1 MTELPR
7 RDVANSRA
15 VLMPSAGVGPS
26 SIAFWSF
33 DSREN
38 NAMWHLTRR
47 TLLAGAAVLAGDAAL
62 AQSHPPARVK
72 GPLVWL
78 DLDQKEL
85 DDAYDQSVYAPNQRQ
100 ITGRYVTN
108 SEAVRARIGA
118 PKRLAYGSIPIE
130 GLDLYAAK
138 TPNAPVQVFIHGG
151 AWRAGLAKDYATP
164 AEMFVDAGAHFAVVD
179 FNNVIETNG
188 DLMPMARQV
197 RSAVAWVCK
206 NAASFGGDPNRV
218 YVSGHSSGGHLA
230 GVVLATDW
238 GKDFGLPRDAVKGVV
253 CCSGMFD
260 LKPVRLSKRGEYVK
274 FTDEMEQALSA
285 QRHLDNIN
293 CPVTLVYGTLE
304 TPEFQRQS
312 RDFAAALQAAGK
324 PVRVVVA
331 PGYNHFEVNET
342 LASPYGFFGRAV
354 LEQMKL
360 KPA

>member
-1 MTELPR
+1 
-7 RDVANSRA
+7 
-15 VLMPSAGVGPS
+15 MP
-26 SIAFWSF
+26 
-33 DSREN
+33 
-38 NAMWHLTRR
+38 HLTRR
-47 TLLAGAAVLAGDAAL
+47 TLFASAAVMAGGAAL
-62 AQSHPPARVK
+62 AQSAPPARTK
-72 GPLVWL
+72 GPAVWL

-85 DDAYDQSVYAPNQRQ
+85 DDAYDQSVYAPNLRQ

-118 PKRLAYGSIPIE
+118 PKRFAYGSTPIE

-151 AWRAGLAKDYATP
+151 AWRGGLAKDFATP
-164 AEMFVDAGAHFAVVD
+164 AEMFVEAGAHLVVLD
-179 FNNVIETNG
+179 FNNVIETKG

-197 RSAVAWVCK
+197 RNAVGWVYK
-206 NAASFGGDPNRV
+206 NAASFGGDPNRL

-230 GVVLATDW
+230 GVVLTTDW
-238 GKDFGLPRDAVKGVV
+238 GKDFGLPRDILKGVV

-260 LKPVRLSKRGEYVK
+260 LKPARLSKRSEYVQ
-274 FTDEMEQALSA
+274 FTDEMEHALSP
-285 QRHLDNIN
+285 QRHLEHIN

-312 RDFAAALQAAGK
+312 RDFAAAVQAAGK
-324 PVRVVVA
+324 PARLVVA
-331 PGYNHFEVNET
+331 QGYNHFEVNET

-354 LEQMKL
+354 LEQMKI